1 MSNKLNSL
9 KDLLEH
15 ELKDL
20 YSAETQ
26 LLSAL
31 PELAKAASNKDLK
44 KAFEDHLK
52 ETEKQ
57 LERLKDVASAMEFDP
72 EGETCAAMKGL
83 IKEGQDMIK
92 MKAED
97 SIKDAGLIACA
108 QRVEHYEIAGYG
120 TARTLAEQLNNKE
133 AVSMLEKTLNEEK
146 KADEKLNKL
155 ALKKVNAKA
164 AKA

>member
-1 MSNKLNSL
+1 MSNKLKTL
-9 KDLLEH
+9 EDLFEH

-26 LLSAL
+26 LISAL
-31 PELAKAASNKDLK
+31 PELAKAASNKALK

-57 LERLKDVASAMEFDP
+57 LERLKEVASAMEIDP

-97 SIKDAGLIACA
+97 SVKDAGLIACA

-120 TARTLAEQLNNKE
+120 TARTLAEQLNKTE
-133 AVSMLEKTLNEEK
+133 AVSLLEKTLNEEK

-155 ALKKVNAKA
+155 AIEKINLKAQKA
-164 AKA
+164 